1 MAIQMQGSL
10 PSKFKLFEFYI
21 HIYIY
26 IYILIAFNF
35 Y

>member
-10 PSKFKLFEFYI
+10 PSKFKLFEL
-21 HIYIY
+21 Y

-35 Y
+35 LLK

>member
-10 PSKFKLFEFYI
+10 PSKFKLFEL
-21 HIYIY
+21 YIY
-26 IYILIAFNF
+26 IYIAFNF